1 MMPFQAYTSY
11 LSLKNH
17 FTKEKY
23 DYHKYAGKTRAT
35 IKAFYNRRDRYFF
48 EKLSRQKD
56 DKQVVEFFVSNFIS
70 CTDPQSLW
78 IGDII
83 KNGESVYTDWQKR
96 MQSLTYFFKEEVTKL
111 FEENKFDDV
120 LKVESN
126 RHPILV
132 KKYIQ
137 KEVSIETLVI
147 LDKILLYKRDYDKKL
162 NDPVWQLISMRIDK
176 YSSFLNLDI
185 FKYRK
190 ILKEIILE
198 SK

>member
-1 MMPFQAYTSY
+1 
-11 LSLKNH
+11 
-17 FTKEKY
+17 
-23 DYHKYAGKTRAT
+23 
-35 IKAFYNRRDRYFF
+35 
-48 EKLSRQKD
+48 
-56 DKQVVEFFVSNFIS
+56 
-70 CTDPQSLW
+70 
-78 IGDII
+78 
-83 KNGESVYTDWQKR
+83 

-147 LDKILLYKRDYDKKL
+147 LDRILLYKRDYDKKL

>member
-1 MMPFQAYTSY
+1 
-11 LSLKNH
+11 
-17 FTKEKY
+17 
-23 DYHKYAGKTRAT
+23 
-35 IKAFYNRRDRYFF
+35 
-48 EKLSRQKD
+48 
-56 DKQVVEFFVSNFIS
+56 
-70 CTDPQSLW
+70 
-78 IGDII
+78 
-83 KNGESVYTDWQKR
+83 

-147 LDKILLYKRDYDKKL
+147 LDRILLYKRDYDKKL

-190 ILKEIILE
+190 IFRKKL
-198 SK
+198 S

>member
-1 MMPFQAYTSY
+1 MYLT
-11 LSLKNH
+11 LSLALIPK
-17 FTKEKY
+17 
-23 DYHKYAGKTRAT
+23 
-35 IKAFYNRRDRYFF
+35 
-48 EKLSRQKD
+48 
-56 DKQVVEFFVSNFIS
+56 
-70 CTDPQSLW
+70 SLW

-198 SK
+198 NK

>member
-1 MMPFQAYTSY
+1 
-11 LSLKNH
+11 
-17 FTKEKY
+17 
-23 DYHKYAGKTRAT
+23 
-35 IKAFYNRRDRYFF
+35 
-48 EKLSRQKD
+48 
-56 DKQVVEFFVSNFIS
+56 
-70 CTDPQSLW
+70 
-78 IGDII
+78 
-83 KNGESVYTDWQKR
+83 

-198 SK
+198 NK

>member
-1 MMPFQAYTSY
+1 
-11 LSLKNH
+11 
-17 FTKEKY
+17 
-23 DYHKYAGKTRAT
+23 
-35 IKAFYNRRDRYFF
+35 
-48 EKLSRQKD
+48 
-56 DKQVVEFFVSNFIS
+56 
-70 CTDPQSLW
+70 
-78 IGDII
+78 
-83 KNGESVYTDWQKR
+83 

-147 LDKILLYKRDYDKKL
+147 LDRILLYKRDYDKKL

-198 SK
+198 NK

>member
-1 MMPFQAYTSY
+1 
-11 LSLKNH
+11 
-17 FTKEKY
+17 
-23 DYHKYAGKTRAT
+23 
-35 IKAFYNRRDRYFF
+35 
-48 EKLSRQKD
+48 
-56 DKQVVEFFVSNFIS
+56 
-70 CTDPQSLW
+70 
-78 IGDII
+78 
-83 KNGESVYTDWQKR
+83 
-96 MQSLTYFFKEEVTKL
+96 
-111 FEENKFDDV
+111 
-120 LKVESN
+120 
-126 RHPILV
+126 V

-198 SK
+198 NK

>member
-1 MMPFQAYTSY
+1 
-11 LSLKNH
+11 
-17 FTKEKY
+17 
-23 DYHKYAGKTRAT
+23 
-35 IKAFYNRRDRYFF
+35 
-48 EKLSRQKD
+48 
-56 DKQVVEFFVSNFIS
+56 
-70 CTDPQSLW
+70 
-78 IGDII
+78 
-83 KNGESVYTDWQKR
+83 